1 MAVYNLLHCEVARCF
16 DCRLSAD
23 TSKVVIDSVFCYE
36 STSTIVLAI
45 LYKSAIYIAYIAVT
59 SSDDTT
65 NPNLLSFILG
75 RISEVSG
82 NRTIVCTTLD
92 GSSFR
97 SSDYAADVV
106 ACTDLRNIST
116 RNFYISLVYATLCG
130 SIDNNTCDTGDD

>member
-1 MAVYNLLHCEVARCF
+1 MAVNNLLHCEVGGCF
-16 DCRLSAD
+16 YCRLSAD
-23 TSKVVIDSVFCYE
+23 TSKVVVDCVLRYK
-36 STSTIVLAI
+36 STGTIVLTI
-45 LYKSAIYIAYIAVT
+45 LYESAIYIAYIAVT

-65 NPNLLSFILG
+65 NPNLFSFILG

-97 SSDYAADVV
+97 SSDYTTDIV
-106 ACTDLRNIST
+106 TGSDLRNICA

-130 SIDNNTCDTGDD
+130 SIDNNTC